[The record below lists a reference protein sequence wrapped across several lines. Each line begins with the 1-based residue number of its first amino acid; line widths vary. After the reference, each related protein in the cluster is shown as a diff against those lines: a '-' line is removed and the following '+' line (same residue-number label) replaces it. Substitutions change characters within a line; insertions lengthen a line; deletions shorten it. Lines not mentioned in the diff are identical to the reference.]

1 MAILHSVELVLAI
14 QRISSP
20 FLDILF
26 RGASFLGSEFFYFA
40 VLVFLYWGKHRR
52 LAFRLALLV
61 LFSLYLNFLLKDFFQ
76 IPRPEGEG
84 LRILEQPEDFSFPS
98 GHAQSVTTFWLF
110 LAFMMR
116 KPWLYFLAGFL
127 AVLVSL
133 SRLYLGVH
141 FLQDVL
147 VGSFLGIV
155 LAFLGFRCLQFFSR
169 WKFSSLYTLLVLFLV
184 SLLLFFCAPSPLG
197 VKVAGSLSGVLF
209 GYWFTGFV
217 GIPEG
222 SFSKRDWL
230 VGVILLLL
238 IYLGGKILPFS
249 GHWWLFG
256 RYFVL
261 NFFATFGFPFLVTRW
276 SPSENCTLYRS

>member
-1 MAILHSVELVLAI
+1 MAILHSMELVLAI

-76 IPRPEGEG
+76 IPRPQGEG
-84 LRILEQPEDFSFPS
+84 LRILEKPEDFSFPS
-98 GHAQSVTTFWLF
+98 GHAQSVTTFWFF
-110 LAFMMR
+110 LALTVR
-116 KPWLYFLAGFL
+116 KSWLYFLAGFL
-127 AVLVSL
+127 TVLVSL

-147 VGSFLGIV
+147 VGSLLGIA
-155 LAFLGFRCLQFFSR
+155 LAFLGFRSLRFFSR
-169 WKFSSLYTLLVLFLV
+169 WRFSHRYSLPLLFVVMFLLFLY
-184 SLLLFFCAPSPLG
+184 APSPLG
-197 VKVAGSLSGVLF
+197 TKVAGSLSGVLF
-209 GYWFTGFV
+209 GYWFTDLV
-217 GIPEG
+217 GIPED

-230 VGVILLLL
+230 VGVLLLLL
-238 IYLGGKILPFS
+238 IYLGGKILPFA

-276 SPSENCTLYRS
+276 SQSKNCTLHQA

>member
-1 MAILHSVELVLAI
+1 MAILHSVELILAV

-76 IPRPEGEG
+76 IPRPQGEG

-98 GHAQSVTTFWLF
+98 GHAQSVTTFWFF
-110 LAFMMR
+110 LAFMMC
-116 KPWLYFLAGFL
+116 KPWLYFLAGSL

-147 VGSFLGIV
+147 VGSFLGIT
-155 LAFLGFRCLQFFSR
+155 LAFLGFLCLQFFSR
-169 WKFSSLYTLLVLFLV
+169 WKFPRLYPLPLLFVAM
-184 SLLLFFCAPSPLG
+184 LLLFFYAPSPLG

-217 GIPEG
+217 GIPED
-222 SFSKRDWL
+222 SLSKRDWL

-238 IYLGGKILPFS
+238 IYLGGKISPFS

-276 SPSENCTLYRS
+276 SQWKNCTLHRS